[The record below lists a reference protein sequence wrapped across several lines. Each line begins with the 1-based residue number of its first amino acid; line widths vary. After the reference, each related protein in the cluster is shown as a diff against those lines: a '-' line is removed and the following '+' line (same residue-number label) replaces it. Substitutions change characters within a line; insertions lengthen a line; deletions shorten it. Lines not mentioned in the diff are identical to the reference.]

1 MTMSTSQKAFKKNIA
16 SFISTLEEQGFTLV
30 VPTFDDETETEQ
42 KLAEA
47 RQAKKQFL
55 LNLDLEVEHNRYTL
69 DDFTWSKTIAYGQKV
84 YAHINIE
91 TNCHIVRM
99 VRLRDIKAHITD
111 DMHGFASKQYRKI
124 NVPSAK
130 VLLTRIAEV
139 QDNLVEAVESR
150 NAKKEAC
157 KRNTPIIQEEMKNVF
172 GEDAEISHNPVSGCA
187 SVDYLGVEVKCYASS
202 LDMKVSVDIFGKKD
216 ITLTQA
222 RDIIDILYA

>member
-30 VPTFDDETETEQ
+30 VSTLYDETETEQ

-69 DDFTWSKTIAYGQKV
+69 DDFTWVKTIAYGKKV
-84 YAHINIE
+84 YAHINIG

-99 VRLRDIKAHITD
+99 VRIRDIKAHITD

-139 QDNLVEAVESR
+139 QDNIIEAVESR
-150 NAKKEAC
+150 NAEKESC
-157 KRNTPIIQEEMKNVF
+157 KRNIPLIQDEMVRIF
-172 GEDAEISHNPVSGCA
+172 GVDAEVAHNPSLGYAIVNYKDVELRCNA
-187 SVDYLGVEVKCYASS
+187 ST
-202 LDMKVSVDIFGKKD
+202 LDMKVRFQAFGQD
-216 ITLTQA
+216 EVTLEQA
-222 RDIIDILYA
+222 RDIIDILNP